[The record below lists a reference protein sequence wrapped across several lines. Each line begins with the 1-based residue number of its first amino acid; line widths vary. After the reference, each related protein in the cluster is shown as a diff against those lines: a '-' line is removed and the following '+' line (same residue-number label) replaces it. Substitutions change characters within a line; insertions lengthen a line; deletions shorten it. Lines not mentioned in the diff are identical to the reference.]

1 MTLASGTRLGAYEI
15 LGPLGAG
22 GMGEVYRARDLR
34 LGREVALKVLP
45 AEAAGI
51 ESARRRLLR
60 EAQTASRLN
69 HPSICT
75 IHEVGESEGL
85 AYIAMER
92 VEGTPLHL
100 LVGSRGL
107 PAETVVRYGALLAD
121 AVAYA
126 HGQGVIH
133 RDLKCSNVVITQ
145 DGRVKV
151 LDFGIAKTIATPD
164 EGDAVATQSIT
175 RQGAIV
181 GTPAYLAP
189 EILRGQPADPGTDIW
204 SLGVMLYE
212 MASGERPFRGTTEV
226 ELGSSIL
233 HDPLG
238 PLPARVP
245 DGLASIVERCLE
257 KDPARRYRQA
267 SEVRASL
274 EAVAAGNAPGRRR
287 SSPTRARTV
296 GRSVWL
302 WGGAATI
309 LALAAILAF
318 DVAGIRKR
326 AVPQGDRVRIASL
339 AVLPLENFS
348 RDPEQEYFADSM
360 TEELIATLAQ
370 VEQLR
375 VISRTSVMGFKRTTK
390 SIPEIGRTLGVDG
403 IVEGS
408 VRRSGGRVRI
418 TAQLIR
424 VASDEHVWARTYE
437 RDLSDVLA
445 LQQEVA
451 EAIVGEMRLH
461 LSNRQRQKIARAAS
475 VSPKAYDLYLRGI
488 EAYRRWDRRG
498 LRAAQ
503 ELLTEA
509 VAIDSTYAPAWAALG
524 YVLYM
529 ESGSWVA
536 TAGLDRARRAVDRA
550 LALDPDLG
558 EAHAVKGS
566 MARSVWDWAGAER
579 EYRRAIEAAPSHFEA
594 HHSYSH
600 LLMSQ
605 GRVDESLRESRLA
618 VALDPLNTSATL
630 HLGWH
635 YFMAG
640 ETSKAISAYLATIRL
655 DPSFGQAYM
664 QLAWAYVV
672 AGRFGEADETY
683 RKYADLSQEPDTLA
697 LSALIAARRGR
708 TKDASRTLSA
718 LMEGA
723 RRGDFASFDVA
734 AVLASLDR
742 NDEAFRWLER
752 SVEKREPAAES
763 LLLDPF
769 LKSLHA
775 DPRFPA
781 LLRRVG
787 IPLKAASSTT

>member
-1 MTLASGTRLGAYEI
+1 MTLTPGTRLGAYDV

-45 AEAAGI
+45 TEAADDDA
-51 ESARRRLLR
+51 ARRRLLR

-69 HPSICT
+69 HPNICT

-85 AYIAMER
+85 TYIAMER
-92 VEGTPLHL
+92 VEGTPLSTL
-100 LVGSRGL
+100 IGTRGL
-107 PAETVVRYGALLAD
+107 PAETVVRYGVLLAD
-121 AVAYA
+121 AIAYA

-133 RDLKCSNVVITQ
+133 RDLKCSNVVVTQ

-151 LDFGIAKTIATPD
+151 LDFGIAKSLATPD
-164 EGDAVATQSIT
+164 ESASVATQSMT
-175 RQGAIV
+175 RPGTIM

-189 EILRGQPADPGTDIW
+189 EILRGHSADPRTDIW
-204 SLGVMLYE
+204 SLGVMFYE
-212 MASGERPFRGTTEV
+212 MASGERPFRASTEV
-226 ELGSSIL
+226 ELGSAIL
-233 HDPLG
+233 NEAPE
-238 PLPARVP
+238 PLPGRVP
-245 DGLASIVERCLE
+245 SSLAAVIERCLE

-267 SEVRASL
+267 GEVRAAL
-274 EAVAAGNAPGRRR
+274 EAVGVGTATGTHRLRLSR
-287 SSPTRARTV
+287 SKV
-296 GRSVWL
+296 VKRSAWL
-302 WGGAATI
+302 WVGVAAV
-309 LALAAILAF
+309 LALAALFAF
-318 DVAGIRKR
+318 DVVGIRKPP
-326 AVPQGDRVRIASL
+326 APPVESMWITSL

-348 RDPEQEYFADSM
+348 GDADQEYFADSM

-370 VEQLR
+370 VESLR

-390 SIPEIGRTLGVDG
+390 SIPEIGRTLDVDG

-408 VRRSGGRVRI
+408 VRRSGNRVRI

-424 VASDEHVWARTYE
+424 VANDEHVWARTYE

-461 LSNRQRQKIARAAS
+461 LSSRQRQRIARAS
-475 VSPKAYDLYLRGI
+475 TVSPKAYDLYLRGV

-498 LRAAQ
+498 VRAAQ

-509 VAIDSTYAPAWAALG
+509 VKIDSTYAPAWAALG
-524 YVLYM
+524 YVHYM
-529 ESGSWVA
+529 GSGVSVS
-536 TAGLDRARRAVDRA
+536 TPDFDRAHKALDRA
-550 LALDPDLG
+550 LALDPDLA

-566 MARSVWDWAGAER
+566 IARSAWDWAGAER
-579 EYRRAIEAAPSHFEA
+579 EYRRAIEAAPSLFEA

-605 GRVDESLRESRLA
+605 GRVEESLRESRLT

-640 ETSKAISAYLATIRL
+640 ETSKAIPEYMATIRL
-655 DPSFGQAYM
+655 DPSFGQAHM
-664 QLAWAYVV
+664 QLTWAYLE
-672 AGRFGEADETY
+672 AGRFREADESY

-697 LSALIAARRGR
+697 LSALTAARRGR
-708 TKDASRTLSA
+708 TNDASQMLSA

-723 RRGDFASFDVA
+723 GRGDIAAYDVA
-734 AVLASLDR
+734 TVLASLGR

-752 SVEKREPAAES
+752 SVEKRETAAES
-763 LLLDPF
+763 LSQDPF
-769 LKSLHA
+769 LKTLHA

-787 IPLKAASSTT
+787 IPFRPSRAAS